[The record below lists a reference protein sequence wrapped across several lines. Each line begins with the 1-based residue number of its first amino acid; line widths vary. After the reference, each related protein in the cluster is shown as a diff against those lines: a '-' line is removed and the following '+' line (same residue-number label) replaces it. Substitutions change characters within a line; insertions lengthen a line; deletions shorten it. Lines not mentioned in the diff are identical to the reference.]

1 MITGFITIV
10 LIIGLFSSIVYG
22 RKLVK
27 TEKVDAVF
35 GNPERA
41 NGGYHWVVAGSCS
54 ILLLWL
60 FFSWDIARSFY
71 PNSANELCQVAKVR
85 ESVLGINYIF
95 PIEER
100 TLKSTAFIER
110 ETKNINNLKSK
121 IQKSI
126 LLDQYK
132 KKFIYFLDETELL
145 IISLSDENNLDLE
158 SQNKVD
164 NIANKIWKLT
174 ENFQKTSYPPKRSG
188 EEEKEALNLLKNQTS
203 WGATGMEIPPYPETK
218 RGLKFEVA
226 SKEMNLIVEEFF

>member
-10 LIIGLFSSIVYG
+10 LIIGVFSSIVYG
-22 RKLVK
+22 RNLIK

-60 FFSWDIARSFY
+60 YFSWDIARSFY
-71 PNSANELCQVAKVR
+71 PNSANELCQVAKVK

-110 ETKNINNLKSK
+110 ETKNINKLKSEIEQSTLLNK
-121 IQKSI
+121 DKSK
-126 LLDQYK
+126 LTH
-132 KKFIYFLDETELL
+132 FLKDIELM
-145 IISLSDENNLDLE
+145 IISLADGKNLGSE
-158 SQNKVD
+158 VKKEVNV
-164 NIANKIWKLT
+164 IAKKITLLT
-174 ENFQKTSYPPKRSG
+174 KNFQQTNYPPPRSA
-188 EEEKEALNLLKNQTS
+188 EQEKEAL
-203 WGATGMEIPPYPETK
+203 
-218 RGLKFEVA
+218 
-226 SKEMNLIVEEFF
+226 